1 LLQGIEGLRQGEF
14 KNMEPRVMAY
24 VQAHNTRIASGIV
37 SVFASGFVSGF
48 ASVFVSGFVS
58 RIASRIVSG
67 IASRFVSGFV
77 SRFVSGFVSRF
88 VSGIASRFV
97 SGFVSRIASRIVSGI
112 ASRFVSRWPK
122 LVLSGLFA
130 LLLSACSQQPISS
143 LNISPGAINE
153 LLEGKALI
161 RAGYTKGYVPPE
173 ESVLALSEEM
183 RAFLKHYVPSEGTRQ
198 QKLDGLLYALMH
210 KGTLGI
216 NYNPAST
223 YTARDTFENQ
233 SGNCVGF
240 SVLFVAMAREL
251 GLSVKFNK
259 VEIPPVWGFQG
270 KSTFLFYK
278 HINSIVKLGAGV
290 EKVVDIN
297 IQRYQHHYRQK
308 KLSDNEAMAQYFNNR
323 GVDYLLAIDYA
334 SAFNYF
340 RKGLSLDPKAEYI
353 WSSLGTLYR
362 RAGFLADAET
372 AYLYGLTFGSRNLVI
387 LNNLSHL
394 YKAQGRYG
402 VAEKYRLRVE
412 AARKNNPYYR
422 FALAQKAF
430 ANSNYDEAMREIE
443 VALKKKK
450 REHQFWY
457 LAARISDR
465 LEGSELAKEYLL
477 RAMALAEDP
486 DVLDRYRATQ
496 VQFMGRG
503 AG

>member
-1 LLQGIEGLRQGEF
+1 
-14 KNMEPRVMAY
+14 MAY
-24 VQAHNTRIASGIV
+24 VHAHNTRIASNI
-37 SVFASGFVSGF
+37 ASGLISPIVVLNASG
-48 ASVFVSGFVS
+48 
-58 RIASRIVSG
+58 
-67 IASRFVSGFV
+67 
-77 SRFVSGFVSRF
+77 
-88 VSGIASRFV
+88 
-97 SGFVSRIASRIVSGI
+97 
-112 ASRFVSRWPK
+112 WLK
-122 LVLSGLFA
+122 LVLLGLLV
-130 LLLSACSQQPISS
+130 LLLAACSQQPLTS
-143 LNISPGAINE
+143 LNTSPSAINE

-173 ESVLALSEEM
+173 ENVLALSEDM
-183 RAFLKHYVPSEGTRQ
+183 RAFLKHYVPGKGTRQ
-198 QKLDGLLYALMH
+198 QKLDALLYALMH

-216 NYNPAST
+216 DYNPAST

-278 HINSIVKLGAGV
+278 HINSIVKLGPGV
-290 EKVVDIN
+290 DKVVDIN
-297 IQRYQHHYRQK
+297 IQRYQHHYRQE

-323 GVDYLLAIDYA
+323 GVDFLLAKDYA

-340 RKGLSLDPKAEYI
+340 RKGLSLDPEAEYI

-362 RAGFLADAET
+362 RAGLLSDAET
-372 AYLYGLTFGSRNLVI
+372 AYLQGLTFGSRNLVI

-394 YKAQGRYG
+394 YKAQGRYN
-402 VAEKYRLRVE
+402 VAEKYRQRVQS
-412 AARKNNPYYR
+412 ARQNNPYYR
-422 FALAQKAF
+422 FALAQQAF
-430 ANSNYDEAMREIE
+430 ANNNYDEAMREIE

-465 LEGSELAKEYLL
+465 LDGSEMADTYLQ
-477 RAMALAEDP
+477 RAMELVEDQ
-486 DVLDRYRATQ
+486 DILDRYRETK
-496 VQFMGRG
+496 VQFLGRG

>member
-1 LLQGIEGLRQGEF
+1 
-14 KNMEPRVMAY
+14 MAY
-24 VQAHNTRIASGIV
+24 VHAHNTRIASNIA
-37 SVFASGFVSGF
+37 SNIASGN
-48 ASVFVSGFVS
+48 
-58 RIASRIVSG
+58 ASRLISPIVVLNASG
-67 IASRFVSGFV
+67 
-77 SRFVSGFVSRF
+77 
-88 VSGIASRFV
+88 
-97 SGFVSRIASRIVSGI
+97 
-112 ASRFVSRWPK
+112 WLK
-122 LVLSGLFA
+122 LVLLGLLV
-130 LLLSACSQQPISS
+130 LLLAACSQQPLTS
-143 LNISPGAINE
+143 LNTSPSAINE

-161 RAGYTKGYVPPE
+161 RAGYSKGYVPPE
-173 ESVLALSEEM
+173 ENVLALSEEM
-183 RAFLKHYVPSEGTRQ
+183 RAFLKHYVPSKGSRQ
-198 QKLDGLLYALMH
+198 QKLDALLYALMH

-216 NYNPAST
+216 DYNPAST

-278 HINSIVKLGAGV
+278 HINSIVKLGPGV
-290 EKVVDIN
+290 DKVVDIN

-308 KLSDNEAMAQYFNNR
+308 KLNDNEAMAQYFNNR
-323 GVDYLLAIDYA
+323 GVDYLLAKDYA

-340 RKGLSLDPKAEYI
+340 RKGLSLDHKAEYI

-362 RAGFLADAET
+362 RAGLLSDAEA
-372 AYLYGLTFGSRNLVI
+372 AYLQGLTFDSRNLVI

-394 YKAQGRYG
+394 YKAQGRYE
-402 VAEKYRLRVE
+402 VAEKYRRRVE
-412 AARKNNPYYR
+412 SARKNNPYYR

-430 ANSNYDEAMREIE
+430 ANNNYDEAMREIE

-465 LEGSELAKEYLL
+465 LEGSELAGEYLQ

-496 VQFMGRG
+496 VQFLGRG